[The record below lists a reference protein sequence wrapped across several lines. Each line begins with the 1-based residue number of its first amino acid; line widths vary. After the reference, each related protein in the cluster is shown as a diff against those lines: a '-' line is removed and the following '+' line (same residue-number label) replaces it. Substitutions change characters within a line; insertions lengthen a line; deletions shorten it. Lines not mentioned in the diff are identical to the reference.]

1 MAQVIPTISRLDPC
15 GQTLGP
21 ATIYFL
27 TLSAVIHAVALWQFH
42 NPHDDERYTDLGPEM
57 SDTLLQNALAHVQM
71 LEALSRSGS
80 RFDLDLFKAV
90 CVCLRSLLAGL
101 DDISTTNLG
110 ESMRIIAHYRWCI
123 DGTGISRLASSS
135 AQQYWGYDHP
145 SWQNELRPSY
155 VHLMADI
162 EDRRDA
168 IIQLGKPE
176 HRVCR
181 SGFFDLSIRLG

>member
-1 MAQVIPTISRLDPC
+1 LAQVIPTISRLDPY

-27 TLSAVIHAVALWQFH
+27 SLSAVIHAVALWQFH
-42 NPHDDERYTDLGPEM
+42 IPPDDERYTNLDSEI
-57 SDTLLQNALAHVQM
+57 SDTLSQNALAHVQV
-71 LEALSRSGS
+71 LETISSPGS
-80 RFDLDLFKAV
+80 RFDLELVKAV

-101 DDISTTNLG
+101 DDIKTTNLG

-123 DGTGISRLASSS
+123 NGTGISRLASSS
-135 AQQYWGYDHP
+135 AQQHWRYDRP
-145 SWQNELRPSY
+145 SWQHELKPSY

-162 EDRRDA
+162 EERRDA
-168 IIQLGKPE
+168 IIQLGNPE
-176 HRVCR
+176 YRVCR